1 MLTIGTRTARARE
14 PDKLCERNRALVLK
28 LKIKWRVKIIF
39 LKMIKLVQSTK
50 RYKQHYS
57 GIARILDPMS
67 YGFTIEFPKDYE
79 QFIEE
84 YGECKIEDFIH
95 IFPHSRVYFRTK
107 NLRSSTAFLNFM
119 LSFNEEIDR
128 ENFVNNVI
136 QIGSGDEKDIIMF
149 YNDYYYIFLYAVD
162 ELWLKFETLNEVFES
177 YARGDYWEAF
187 ELNNFTPVC
196 DYISEE

>member
-1 MLTIGTRTARARE
+1 
-14 PDKLCERNRALVLK
+14 
-28 LKIKWRVKIIF
+28 
-39 LKMIKLVQSTK
+39 MIKLVQSTK

-57 GIARILDPMS
+57 GIAQTLDPMS

-79 QFIEE
+79 EFIEE

-95 IFPHSRVYFRTK
+95 IFPHSRVYLRTK
-107 NLRSSTAFLNFM
+107 TLRSSSAFLDFM
-119 LSFNEEIDR
+119 LSFKKDIDR
-128 ENFVNNVI
+128 EDFVNNFI
-136 QIGSGDEKDIIMF
+136 YIGLGDTNDIILF
-149 YNDYYYIFLYAVD
+149 YRNHYYIFFYAV
-162 ELWLKFETLNEVFES
+162 EEVWLKFGTLNEVFES